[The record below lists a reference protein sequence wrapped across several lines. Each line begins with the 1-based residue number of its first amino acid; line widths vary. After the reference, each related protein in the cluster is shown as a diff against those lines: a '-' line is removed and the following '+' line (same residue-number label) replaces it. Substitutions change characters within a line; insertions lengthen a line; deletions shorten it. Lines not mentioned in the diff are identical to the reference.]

1 MPENPGKVAIDPGNW
16 RTSEVFHRIISTDP
30 DYQMPTPESH
40 LSLNAQEKAVLLKW
54 IKEGAEYKP
63 HWAFEKPVKA
73 KIPRVKDD
81 EWPRNPI
88 DHFVLHKLEEKGL
101 SHSQEDEKENRS
113 EESREG
119 KKWKR

>member
-1 MPENPGKVAIDPGNW
+1 
-16 RTSEVFHRIISTDP
+16 
-30 DYQMPTPESH
+30 MPTPESH

-101 SHSQEDEKENRS
+101 SHSQEAEKEILLRRLKIGRAHVRTPVTNAHLVCS
-113 EESREG
+113 LL
-119 KKWKR
+119 